1 MAVREAQ
8 RVEYLGNLHFEWSEV
23 GKAMLDLK
31 VWLTYVMRG
40 KKLLFFEVCL

>member
-23 GKAMLDLK
+23 GKAMLDPK

-40 KKLLFFEVCL
+40 KKLPFS